1 MHSKIDSIP
10 TAARRV
16 IISMNPKSGAASGLK
31 IVEQLKS
38 VLIQRGMSVDVLT
51 TIDEVKELVDSLSLT
66 GELRTVVAAG
76 GDGTVSLLVNQLPTL
91 TPIAILPLGTENLLG
106 KYLGATIDPHKTAET
121 IMSGKSIRLDA
132 GRANGR
138 RFLVMA
144 SCGFDAEVVKR
155 LHAGRTGHIRHWSY
169 ADPIIKT
176 ILNYQ
181 YPRLQ
186 IRIRGKRMEAGLIE
200 ARWAFIFNV
209 PRYAMNLPILS
220 EADPSDG
227 QLDLCTFQ
235 QGSLLRGLY
244 YLMSIM
250 FQRHR
255 YLNEAQFCKFEE
267 LIIEPVETDNPVP
280 FQIDGDPGGLLPL
293 SISVEPN
300 CFRVLVSEA
309 WIAQNVSYNLN

>member
-1 MHSKIDSIP
+1 MPSKIDSIP
-10 TAARRV
+10 TKTCRV
-16 IISMNPKSGAASGLK
+16 IISMNPKSGAESGLK
-31 IVEQLKS
+31 VVEQLKS
-38 VLIQRGMSVDVLT
+38 VLIRQGMSVDVLT
-51 TIDEVKELVDSLSLT
+51 DIDEVRKSVEISSSAGD
-66 GELRTVVAAG
+66 LRAVVAAG

-91 TPIAILPLGTENLLG
+91 TPIAILPLGTENLLA
-106 KYLGATIDPHKTAET
+106 KYLGATADPTKTAE
-121 IMSGKSIRLDA
+121 IILSGKTVRLDA
-132 GRANGR
+132 GRANGK

-181 YPRLQ
+181 YPRLK
-186 IRIRGKRMEAGLIE
+186 IRMEGNLAGTDPIE
-200 ARWAFIFNV
+200 ARWAFVFNV

-220 EADPSDG
+220 DADPCDG

-250 FQRHR
+250 IQRHR
-255 YLNEAQFCKFEE
+255 NLHEAQFCKFEE
-267 LIIEPVETDNPVP
+267 IIIEPEDTETSVP
-280 FQIDGDPGGLLPL
+280 FQVDGDPGGVLPL
-293 SISVEPN
+293 KIRVEPN
-300 CFRVLVSEA
+300 CVRVLVSEA
-309 WIAQNVSYNLN
+309 WIAQNGI